1 VLGTNRPDEPEA
13 VTTEMPPVPMEP
25 TISNEEPAWV
35 APPVVPPPTP
45 QGPASK
51 GPSRILAALLGG
63 LLVAGGFGIG
73 LLVDDGVAPVAAGTE
88 VTSTTAAGTSQILP
102 EGDEPVAAVAAALL
116 PSMVQIEAGFGLG
129 SGFVYEEGHVLTAA
143 HVVEGSNSVVV
154 RFADGNQAQG
164 TVLGTDT
171 VHDVAVIEV
180 DTNDTPVAP
189 LALDE
194 VLVVGQLAVALGSP
208 WGLEQTVTS
217 GVVSAVD
224 RPVANINSVQV
235 LIQTDASINPGNS
248 GGALA
253 DRQGRV
259 IGVNIEIFTQTGSNS
274 GVGFAVPIAVAHDI
288 AQQIVAGTPIETAYL
303 GVTGED
309 ATGAQAGALITEIV
323 ASGPAAGSGLE
334 VGDLVTAVDALG
346 VRSMTDLAGRI
357 RSYSPNDS
365 VVLDVIRNGES
376 ITLTVTLGA
385 RPADG

>member
-1 VLGTNRPDEPEA
+1 VLETNRPDEPEV
-13 VTTEMPPVPMEP
+13 VTADLPPVVSEP
-25 TISNEEPAWV
+25 TISYDEPIRVTPPVLPLV
-35 APPVVPPPTP
+35 APK
-45 QGPASK
+45 GPGPK

-73 LLVDDGVAPVAAGTE
+73 LLVDDDAAPAATE
-88 VTSTTAAGTSQILP
+88 VTATTAAGTTQILP
-102 EGDEPVAAVAAALL
+102 DGEEPVAAVAAALL

-129 SGFVYEEGHVLTAA
+129 SGFVYDEGHVLTAA

-154 RFADGNQAQG
+154 RFADGNQAEG

-194 VLVVGQLAVALGSP
+194 ELVVGQLAVALGSP

-259 IGVNIEIFTQTGSNS
+259 IGVNIEIFTQTGTNS
-274 GVGFAVPIAVAHDI
+274 GVGFAVPITVAYDI
-288 AQQIVAGTPIETAYL
+288 AQQIAAGTPIETALL

-309 ATGAQAGALITEIV
+309 ATGDQAGALITEVV
-323 ASGPAAGSGLE
+323 ASGPAAESGLQ
-334 VGDLVTAVDALG
+334 VGDLVTAVDTLG

-357 RSYSPNDS
+357 RSYSPDDS
-365 VVLDVIRNGES
+365 VVLDVIRNGET
-376 ITLTVTLGA
+376 INVTVILGV

>member
-1 VLGTNRPDEPEA
+1 MLETNRPDEPEV
-13 VTTEMPPVPMEP
+13 VTAGLPTVASEP
-25 TISNEEPAWV
+25 TITYDEPIRV
-35 APPVVPPPTP
+35 TPQVPPPAP
-45 QGPASK
+45 PK

-73 LLVDDGVAPVAAGTE
+73 VLVDNNDSLGSVTD
-88 VTSTTAAGTSQILP
+88 VTSTTAAGTTEILP

-129 SGFVYEEGHVLTAA
+129 SGFVYEDGHVLTAA
-143 HVVEGSNSVVV
+143 HVVEGSNNVVV
-154 RFADGNQAQG
+154 RFADGNQAEG
-164 TVLGTDT
+164 IVLGTDT

-194 VLVVGQLAVALGSP
+194 ELVVGQLAVALGSP

-259 IGVNIEIFTQTGSNS
+259 IGVNIEIFTQTGTNS
-274 GVGFAVPIAVAHDI
+274 GVGFAVPIAVAYDI
-288 AQQIVAGTPIETAYL
+288 AQQIVAGTPIETAFL

-309 ATGAQAGALITEIV
+309 GTGAQAGALITEVV
-323 ASGPAAGSGLE
+323 ASGPAAESGLQ
-334 VGDLVTAVDALG
+334 VGDLVTAVDTLG

-357 RSYSPNDS
+357 RSYSPGDDA
-365 VVLDVIRNGES
+365 VLDVIREGES
-376 ITLTVTLGA
+376 ITVTVTLGV